1 MRARLRWTLALTA
14 LALPALTIAATALL
28 WRDALP
34 DRIATHWS
42 DLGAA
47 DGAAPTIVVFVIV
60 LGVAAAA
67 AITGTVIV
75 IASRLTARGT
85 QVSMFWL
92 GMPAALAAACWLVPT
107 WLTLRAGSADDAVLG
122 VWIIPLLLCI
132 LYGVVPYALAPR
144 QGVSEAP
151 AAQTMFLAPSEVGAW
166 SHTLTANIFV
176 YATIVVAAIA
186 VVVIVPLVIS
196 GSLAS
201 AWLAPVIL
209 LAATVVLASFIRIRV
224 SADWRGLRVVSVLL
238 RIPLKRIPLDRIR
251 RAEAAQL
258 NPGEWGGW
266 GYRIMPGRSALVLR
280 SGPGLVVTTKDGTQ
294 FAISLAD
301 AENPARLL
309 NTLRGQESAAASPVG
324 GHLFAGVAQEFSDT
338 NVDQAKRADDA

>member
-14 LALPALTIAATALL
+14 LAVPTLVIAGTALL
-28 WRDALP
+28 WREVLP
-34 DRIATHWS
+34 ERIATHWS

-47 DGAAPTIVVFVIV
+47 DGDAPTIAVFVIV
-60 LGVAAAA
+60 LGVAATA
-67 AITGTVIV
+67 AITGTVLV
-75 IASRLTARGT
+75 TASRLTARTT
-85 QVSMFWL
+85 QASMFWL
-92 GMPAALAAACWLVPT
+92 GMPAALAAACWLAPA

-122 VWIIPLLLCI
+122 AWIIPLVLCL
-132 LYGVVPYALAPR
+132 LYGVVPYAVAPRPGTSEALATQTMPLAP
-144 QGVSEAP
+144 G
-151 AAQTMFLAPSEVGAW
+151 EVGAW
-166 SHTLTANIFV
+166 SRTLTANIFV

-186 VVVIVPLVIS
+186 VVVILPLALS

-209 LAATVVLASFIRIRV
+209 LVATVVLASFIRIRV
-224 SADWRGLRVVSVLL
+224 SADWRGLRVVSLLL

-266 GYRIMPGRSALVLR
+266 GYRFMPGRTALVLR
-280 SGPGLVVTTKDGTQ
+280 SGPGLVVTSVDGTQ

-301 AENPARLL
+301 ADDPARLL
-309 NTLRGQESAAASPVG
+309 NTLRGQEVGADSA
-324 GHLFAGVAQEFSDT
+324 
-338 NVDQAKRADDA
+338 